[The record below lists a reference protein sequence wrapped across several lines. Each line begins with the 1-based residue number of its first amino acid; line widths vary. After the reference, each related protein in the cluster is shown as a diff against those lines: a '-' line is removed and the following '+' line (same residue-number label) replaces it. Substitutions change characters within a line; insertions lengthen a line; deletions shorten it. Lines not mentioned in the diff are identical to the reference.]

1 MGQIKDYSYFFM
13 SNPCLHVHQQNGT
26 DVSMWVW
33 RTFGSIAFIM
43 GAIGIVL
50 PIWPTTIF
58 WIVAAICFARSNPDW
73 RDWIYARPGVGQPIE
88 EFVERGVLGRKSKI
102 LAMIGM
108 FVALAGMLVAF
119 RHHTMILA
127 SGLAI
132 LGLGSLYVLTRP
144 AP

>member
-1 MGQIKDYSYFFM
+1 
-13 SNPCLHVHQQNGT
+13 
-26 DVSMWVW
+26 MWVW

-73 RDWIYARPGVGQPIE
+73 RDWIYARPGVGHPIE
-88 EFVERGVLGRKSKI
+88 EFVERGVLGRRSKI
-102 LAMIGM
+102 LAMAGM
-108 FVALAGMLVAF
+108 LVALAGMVIAF
-119 RHHTMILA
+119 RHHVALLA
-127 SGLAI
+127 SGLVI
-132 LGLGSLYVLTRP
+132 LALGSLYVLTRP